1 MSSDSLHAIYRE
13 IMSASI
19 SLQRETSVAYFGS
32 PGSYTHQAARE
43 KFGDSVLYYPQ
54 TTINDV
60 FDSVEKGDTTYG
72 VVPFENS
79 TFGSVVTTLDR
90 FISSKAQIFAEAYLK
105 VNHYL
110 LSNFKFESIKKVYS
124 HPQAFGQCQKWL
136 DTHLKGVQR
145 IDTFST
151 SKAAELS
158 TVEPASAA
166 ISNSICAD
174 LYGLNILAKDIQDK
188 KDNTTRFFILSTNSD
203 RSTENDKTLLL
214 FTVDHRKPGALC
226 DSLRIFKD
234 NNINLTKTDSRPSLQ
249 RPWHYVFF
257 IELQG
262 HKDDDVVKK
271 SLEDL
276 KEFCLDLKV
285 LGSYQNQLQD

>member
-1 MSSDSLHAIYRE
+1 RN
-13 IMSASI
+13 MSASI
-19 SLQRETSVAYFGS
+19 SLQRETSIAYFGS
-32 PGSYTHQAARE
+32 PGSYTHQAAHE

-54 TTINDV
+54 ATVNDV
-60 FDSVEKGDTTYG
+60 FDSVEKSNTTYG
-72 VVPFENS
+72 IVPFENS
-79 TFGSVVTTLDR
+79 TYGSVVATLDN
-90 FISSKAQIFAEAYLK
+90 FISSKVQIFAETYLK
-105 VNHYL
+105 
-110 LSNFKFESIKKVYS
+110 
-124 HPQAFGQCQKWL
+124 AFGQCQKWL

-151 SKAAELS
+151 SKAAELAI
-158 TVEPASAA
+158 VEPASAS

-188 KDNTTRFFILSTNSD
+188 KDNTTGFFILSASSGKPTK
-203 RSTENDKTLLL
+203 NDKTFLL

-226 DSLRIFKD
+226 DSLKIFKN
-234 NNINLTKTDSRPSLQ
+234 NNINLTKVDSRPSLQ

-257 IELQG
+257 VELQG

-271 SLEDL
+271 SLEEL

-285 LGSYQNQLQD
+285 LGSYQNQLQV

>member
-1 MSSDSLHAIYRE
+1 LKYLNNAPMSSDSLHAIYRE
-13 IMSASI
+13 IMSAST
-19 SLQRETSVAYFGS
+19 SLQGETSVAYFGS

-60 FDSVEKGDTTYG
+60 FDSVGKGDTTYG

-79 TFGSVVTTLDR
+79 TFGSVVATFDR
-90 FISSKAQIFAEAYLK
+90 FISSKVQIFAEAYLK
-105 VNHYL
+105 
-110 LSNFKFESIKKVYS
+110 
-124 HPQAFGQCQKWL
+124 AFGQCQKWL

-188 KDNTTRFFILSTNSD
+188 KDNTTRFFILSTNSS

-226 DSLRIFKD
+226 DSLRVFKD
-234 NNINLTKTDSRPSLQ
+234 HNINLTKIDSRPSLQ

-257 IELQG
+257 VELQG